1 MYERNLYL
9 EKITPYM
16 NKPVIKV
23 ITGMRRVG
31 KSYILRLIIKRL
43 EEKVIPKKRILYINK
58 ELLEYDFIQNY
69 RDLDEYV
76 KKQFKS
82 VRGRKY
88 LIVDE
93 VQEIY
98 EWEKAINSFLSEG
111 HFDIYISGSNARL
124 LSSDIATLIS
134 GRYIEIPVFTLSFEE
149 FLLFRSEKKGNRDSE
164 FATYLWAGG
173 FPAIHHFDF
182 NQEVVYQYV
191 SSLYNTILL
200 KDVIK
205 RNNVRNV
212 NLLENVTRYLF
223 DNIGNI
229 FSAKR
234 VFDFV
239 KSQKMRV
246 GIETV
251 QNYIAYILSTFALH
265 KVPRYDIKGKRLLEL
280 YEKYYLGDVALRH
293 ALLGYREGD
302 ISGVLENIVYLELK
316 RRGYNVF
323 VGKLE
328 NKEID
333 FIAEKENRK
342 AYFQVTYLLS
352 SSETVDREFS
362 VLRMIKD
369 NYPKYVISLDT
380 VFGSDIDGIHR
391 VNLIDFLL
399 NSKNNVG
406 SPARSLLAICS
417 VAFQGFNTKGQW
429 NTTLL
434 HFSTFW
440 QSWNVL
446 TFLFGF
452 RSGVPGKCRQ
462 AMLNSRGSTSRNKR

>member
-43 EEKVIPKKRILYINK
+43 EEKGIPKKRILYINK

-234 VFDFV
+234 VSDFV

-380 VFGSDIDGIHR
+380 VFGSNIDGIHR

-399 NSKNNVG
+399 N
-406 SPARSLLAICS
+406 PEI
-417 VAFQGFNTKGQW
+417 
-429 NTTLL
+429 
-434 HFSTFW
+434 
-440 QSWNVL
+440 
-446 TFLFGF
+446 
-452 RSGVPGKCRQ
+452 
-462 AMLNSRGSTSRNKR
+462 

>member
-43 EEKVIPKKRILYINK
+43 EEKGIPKKRILYINK

-234 VFDFV
+234 VSDFV

-399 NSKNNVG
+399 NSE
-406 SPARSLLAICS
+406 I
-417 VAFQGFNTKGQW
+417 
-429 NTTLL
+429 
-434 HFSTFW
+434 
-440 QSWNVL
+440 
-446 TFLFGF
+446 
-452 RSGVPGKCRQ
+452 
-462 AMLNSRGSTSRNKR
+462 